1 MQKSA
6 DGVWDVHEV
15 DIDKDDKVDAYEV
28 DVDDRRDVKGVG
40 NVMQMK
46 WEVEVGGCFW
56 KKHITGFVAEKT
68 LVANTMENMRFE
80 VKRANTVPVD
90 MAASRLHNAENS
102 IKQQGNLTLKSTSQN
117 GVNFCRKT
125 QSSHPF

>member
-1 MQKSA
+1 
-6 DGVWDVHEV
+6 
-15 DIDKDDKVDAYEV
+15 
-28 DVDDRRDVKGVG
+28 
-40 NVMQMK
+40 MK

-102 IKQQGNLTLKSTSQN
+102 IK
-117 GVNFCRKT
+117 
-125 QSSHPF
+125 